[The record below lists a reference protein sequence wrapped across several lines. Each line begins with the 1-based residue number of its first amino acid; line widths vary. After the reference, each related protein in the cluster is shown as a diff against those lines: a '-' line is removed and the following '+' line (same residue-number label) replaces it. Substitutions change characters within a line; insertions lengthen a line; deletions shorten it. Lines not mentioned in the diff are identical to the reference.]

1 MHQVPCV
8 RKRCYDGYTYN
19 ASVRHCVDTG
29 YDDNDFWKPNFEV
42 DNRLEK
48 HGIRK
53 NSLEET
59 A

>member
-1 MHQVPCV
+1 V
-8 RKRCYDGYTYN
+8 RQ
-19 ASVRHCVDTG
+19 CVDTG
-29 YDDNDFWKPNFEV
+29 YDDNGFWKPNFEV

-53 NSLEET
+53 NILEET